1 MENIQEYMQILELLN
16 IIILISVTV
25 LSTFMFF
32 LYKNISFIILV
43 LTHSMEIG
51 MSIYCTSYLSSNLIN
66 RDITYLISLMFITK
80 VIVLT
85 LFLEIMPMKTKK

>member
-43 LTHSMEIG
+43 LTHSMEKFG
-51 MSIYCTSYLSSNLIN
+51 NRNEYLLHKLSIIKFN
-66 RDITYLISLMFITK
+66 K
-80 VIVLT
+80 
-85 LFLEIMPMKTKK
+85 

>member
-51 MSIYCTSYLSSNLIN
+51 KN
-66 RDITYLISLMFITK
+66 
-80 VIVLT
+80 
-85 LFLEIMPMKTKK
+85 